1 MLPSLRPIFYY
12 PLMKRIFPIIPTIL
26 LLCFCANAQS
36 QVDLGVV
43 QDGTYIN
50 RGFGFTF
57 KYPDDWVVHGE
68 ATNQRIKELGQERV
82 AETGTSRAS
91 LEVALKNTYQLL
103 TLFRYPL
110 GTPGITLNPAVLVM
124 AEKVSHAPGITNG
137 KDYLLNG
144 RARILKAGT
153 HQVLLKEPREYN
165 FAGAQFFRDDY
176 AAEINGVHVV
186 QAYFA
191 HVTKGYALLFMFLGE
206 DQKSV
211 DEMAK
216 TMETFDTTPVVRR
229 GVTTIIGSEP
239 QRKPN

>member
-1 MLPSLRPIFYY
+1 
-12 PLMKRIFPIIPTIL
+12 MKRIPLTLSIIL
-26 LLCFCANAQS
+26 LLCCYANAQS
-36 QVDLGVV
+36 QVEHGGVV
-43 QDGTYIN
+43 SEGLYIN
-50 RGFGFTF
+50 SDFGFSYKF
-57 KYPDDWVVHGE
+57 PKDWVVHGD
-68 ATNQRIKELGQERV
+68 ATKERIREIGREK
-82 AETGTSRAS
+82 AEESGVSKAS
-91 LEVALKNTYQLL
+91 IEVALKNTYQLL
-103 TLFRYPL
+103 TVFRHPV
-110 GTPGITLNPAVLVM
+110 GTPGLTFNPAIIVI